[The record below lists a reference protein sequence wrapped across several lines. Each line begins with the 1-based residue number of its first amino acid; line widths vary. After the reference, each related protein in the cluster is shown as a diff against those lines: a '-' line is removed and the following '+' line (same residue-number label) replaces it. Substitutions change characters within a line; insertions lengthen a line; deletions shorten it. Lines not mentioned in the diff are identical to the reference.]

1 MSDTAIVATDKSL
14 IANFGKNNVTDT
26 LQNEMMATRWKV
38 FKFFHQIPK
47 AEQVELPPYWM
58 CFFNLTSLGQWN
70 FPEKKNT

>member
-47 AEQVELPPYWM
+47 AEQVELPPY
-58 CFFNLTSLGQWN
+58 
-70 FPEKKNT
+70 